1 MKNLLIKSSSFVALA
16 VAASIS
22 VSAHAGESK
31 WYVGVSANQADLD
44 TIDTTATNIV
54 PGETAARTLDLGSDV
69 ETGFGIKAG
78 YNLITQENGNTFSLE
93 LSYSDTDHDI
103 NNITFNGARFS
114 GSDNL
119 AEGSLEVE
127 TILLRG
133 VYTFDLGAFKPYFGV
148 GIGETDLDVDARYGM
163 NAVGTAPQSQ
173 PPFATGSD
181 SAFALEFRG
190 GVELAITKQ
199 LGVFLEYSL
208 TEVDDID
215 FTRLGGGQPAG
226 LALTTQESDLDFE
239 SINLGL
245 NFHF

>member
-1 MKNLLIKSSSFVALA
+1 MKNLLIKSSSFVALV

-54 PGETAARTLDLGSDV
+54 VGETAARTLDLGSDV

-78 YNLITQENGNTFSLE
+78 YNLVTQENGNTFSLE

-103 NNITFNGARFS
+103 NNITFNGTRFS

-119 AEGSLEVE
+119 AEGSLEIE

-133 VYTFDLGAFKPYFGV
+133 VYTFDLGAFKPYVGV
-148 GIGETDLDVDARYGM
+148 GIGETDLDVDARYG
-163 NAVGTAPQSQ
+163 ASVGSASQSQ
-173 PPFATGSD
+173 PPFATGGD
-181 SAFALEFRG
+181 SAVALEFRG

-208 TEVDDID
+208 TEVNDVD
-215 FTRLGGGQPAG
+215 FTRLGGGPAG
-226 LALTTQESDLDFE
+226 PAPTTQESDLDFE
-239 SINLGL
+239 SINIGL